1 MGACVLERKM
11 VKSKHLKCGLFLF
24 SVLLLPVFA
33 ADLKTMKDVYQKTS
47 EEILQSYQ
55 QKFAD
60 LQVQYQKSLETL
72 KANAQS
78 QGDLRKTK
86 AAMAEISRFQ
96 KAKSLPA
103 TQDDKEIPEIKTFQ
117 LGYVKQYTK
126 LELEMTARLC
136 DWTTKYE
143 QGLDRLLKDLTKA
156 GKIDEATMV
165 QEEQE
170 KAQTKLKGF
179 TDQQAALKGSDA
191 VDATAKQDE
200 AKDSQTSSV
209 ASKPAEPAKDPV
221 PSDKK
226 VVVAIN
232 GKTKKGSNS
241 KSSDSYYYASYKARQ
256 LTCDVTMKLMSFDVK
271 QVPVQV
277 KVFFIGTDE
286 SGKDLV
292 VDRQE
297 ELVTLDRAKGWGKSY
312 TSKEIRE
319 GVSYYYY
326 FNNARERMGGARL
339 KGWLVQAWV
348 GNQLVGK
355 DASLSPLMKYA
366 DSTDVGKTM
375 GEMKVETDR
384 F

>member
-1 MGACVLERKM
+1 M
-11 VKSKHLKCGLFLF
+11 VKSKHVKCGLFLLF

-33 ADLKTMKDVYQKTS
+33 LDLKTMKDMYQKTS

-72 KANAQS
+72 RSNAQS
-78 QGDLRKTK
+78 QGDLLKTK

-103 TQDDKEIPEIKTFQ
+103 TQDDKEIPEIKAFQ
-117 LGYVKQYTK
+117 SGYVKQYTK
-126 LELEMTARLC
+126 LELEMTERLC
-136 DWTTKYE
+136 DWTTKYGL
-143 QGLDRLLKDLTKA
+143 GLDRLLKDLTKA
-156 GKIDEATMV
+156 GKIDEATTV
-165 QEEQE
+165 QEEKE
-170 KAQTKLKGF
+170 KAQATLKGY

-191 VDATAKQDE
+191 VDAATKQDE
-200 AKDSQTSSV
+200 AKDSQTSSS
-209 ASKPAEPAKDPV
+209 AAPKPAEAAKDPV
-221 PSDKK
+221 PTDKK
-226 VVVAIN
+226 VVIAIN

-286 SGKDLV
+286 GGKDLV

-297 ELVTLDRAKGWGKSY
+297 ELVTLDRTKGWGKGY

-319 GVSYYYY
+319 GVSYYYF

-339 KGWLVQAWV
+339 KGWIIQAWV
-348 GNQLVGK
+348 GNQLAGK
-355 DASLSPLMKYA
+355 DASLSPLLKFA
-366 DSTDVGKTM
+366 DSADVGKTM